1 MSGPHVLLQFT
12 LVAIGGA
19 FGASLRF
26 FVSSLLIKYSHSSFP
41 YGTFTVNVLG
51 SFLFGIL
58 FVVIFS
64 MTELREHLRLMV
76 LVGFMG
82 AFTTFSTFSF
92 ETVRLLEEGQFLMS
106 LLNVTSNVVIC
117 LLAYWGGS
125 LLAKQFL

>member
-1 MSGPHVLLQFT
+1 MSGPHVLLQFV

-19 FGASLRF
+19 LGASLRF
-26 FVSSLLIKYSHSSFP
+26 FVSSWLIKYTHSGFP

-51 SFLFGIL
+51 SFLFGIF

-64 MTELREHLRLMV
+64 MTELREHMRLLV

-92 ETVRLLEEGQFLMS
+92 ETIRLLEEGQFLMS
-106 LLNVTSNVVIC
+106 LFNVTSNVIVC

>member
-1 MSGPHVLLQFT
+1 MSGPHVILQFA

-19 FGASLRF
+19 LGASLRF
-26 FVSSLLIKYSHSSFP
+26 FVSSWLIKHSHSGFP
-41 YGTFTVNVLG
+41 YGTFTVNVAG
-51 SFLFGIL
+51 SFLFGIF

-64 MTELREHLRLMV
+64 MTELREHLRLAV

-92 ETVRLLEEGQFLMS
+92 ETVRLLEEGQIIMS
-106 LLNVTSNVVIC
+106 ILNVASNVVVCI
-117 LLAYWGGS
+117 LAYWGGS

>member
-1 MSGPHVLLQFT
+1 MSGPHVVLQFV

-19 FGASLRF
+19 LGASLRF
-26 FVSSLLIKYSHSSFP
+26 FVSSWLIKHAHSGFP

-51 SFLFGIL
+51 SFLFGIF

-64 MTELREHLRLMV
+64 MTELREHFRLAV

-92 ETVRLLEEGQFLMS
+92 ETVRLLEEGQILMS
-106 LLNVTSNVVIC
+106 ILNVTSNVAVCI
-117 LLAYWGGS
+117 LAYWGGS
-125 LLAKQFL
+125 LFAKQFL